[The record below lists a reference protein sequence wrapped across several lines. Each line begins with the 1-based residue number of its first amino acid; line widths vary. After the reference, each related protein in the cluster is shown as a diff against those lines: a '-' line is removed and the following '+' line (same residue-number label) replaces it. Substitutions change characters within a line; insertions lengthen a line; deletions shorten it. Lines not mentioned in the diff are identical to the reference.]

1 MNKEINYLRNVE
13 QLAEVNKRVLS
24 KIFSTLRIVKMKRGH
39 VVYKENETP
48 LAAYIIKEGECEI
61 TKHVFDFKL
70 KNADGGGGPGNE
82 KVGLLRNPSLTKKF
96 NANFAR
102 VQGLKSVGKVRV
114 NSLDNLKIF
123 IADDCR
129 TREDGG

>member
-24 KIFSTLRIVKMKRGH
+24 KIFSTLKLVKMKRGQ

-70 KNADGGGGPGNE
+70 KNAAGGGGPGNE
-82 KVGLLRNPSLTKKF
+82 EVGLLRNPS
-96 NANFAR
+96 
-102 VQGLKSVGKVRV
+102 
-114 NSLDNLKIF
+114 
-123 IADDCR
+123 
-129 TREDGG
+129 